1 MPHTT
6 TREQGYE
13 PASQTAM
20 FLSPLV
26 AFDDSRHSRAA
37 LEHATRLAQI
47 MGSRLTVIT
56 VVPEVP
62 LWAYG
67 DGFGA
72 PIDVETARKETE
84 ERCRQAL
91 NRVIQAV
98 PEDLPVTSTTAHG
111 PPGEAIVDEARTG
124 GHDLIVMGSRGR
136 GEWRSLLLGSVSH
149 HVLEHSPVPV
159 LVVRAD
165 TT

>member
-1 MPHTT
+1 
-6 TREQGYE
+6 
-13 PASQTAM
+13 M

-37 LEHATRLAQI
+37 LEHAVRLAQF

-62 LWAYG
+62 AWAYG
-67 DGFGA
+67 DGYGA
-72 PIDVETARKETE
+72 PINLEAARKETE

-91 NRVIQAV
+91 DRVIRAV
-98 PEDLPVTSTTAHG
+98 PEDLPVTSTTGYG
-111 PPGEAIVDEARTG
+111 PPGQAIVEAAVDG

-159 LVVRAD
+159 LVVRAE
-165 TT
+165 TA